1 MSLHSPACGH
11 KQLCPCGTC
20 DNSRQSS
27 GQDLNTAPWK
37 WVGGFGIR
45 CGGCGF
51 EGSATFWANLE
62 KQIHNW
68 GDNAILYPIK
78 KDITAVTTKFLDK
91 LKEDQYKGKHYEKN
105 TDKKCRS

>member
-1 MSLHSPACGH
+1 MSLHCPACGH

-27 GQDLNTAPWK
+27 GQDLNIAPWK
-37 WVGGFGIR
+37 WIGGFGIR

-78 KDITAVTTKFLDK
+78 KDITTITTKFLDK
-91 LKEDQYKGKHYEKN
+91 LKED
-105 TDKKCRS
+105 